1 MLDIFSTFS
10 DSKKSNKDDGENG
23 ETSNEPGFPT
33 RKSIEELM
41 NVILANEGDY
51 IFILSLSGKIVKET
65 SSKPELR
72 KAYLLLST
80 KVYIRCGR
88 VVTDF
93 LPYPKFSKSL
103 LS

>member
-1 MLDIFSTFS
+1 MLNDDMLVIFLPLS
-10 DSKKSNKDDGENG
+10 DSNMNNGDDGKNV
-23 ETSNEPGFPT
+23 ETSNEPGFPAK
-33 RKSIEELM
+33 KSIEELM

-80 KVYIRCGR
+80 KVYILKLIYYG
-88 VVTDF
+88 
-93 LPYPKFSKSL
+93 KFKKD
-103 LS
+103 

>member
-1 MLDIFSTFS
+1 MCEVNNDMLDIFLTFS
-10 DSKKSNKDDGENG
+10 DSKKNNKDDGENV
-23 ETSNEPGFPT
+23 ETSNEPGFPAK
-33 RKSIEELM
+33 KSIEELM

-80 KVYIRCGR
+80 KVYIYIYGFHQ
-88 VVTDF
+88 V
-93 LPYPKFSKSL
+93 
-103 LS
+103 

>member
-1 MLDIFSTFS
+1 M
-10 DSKKSNKDDGENG
+10 
-23 ETSNEPGFPT
+23 ETSNEPGFPAK
-33 RKSIEELM
+33 KSIEELM

-80 KVYIRCGR
+80 KVFILKLIYYEKVTTFLKNDQLWILQIRI
-88 VVTDF
+88 
-93 LPYPKFSKSL
+93 PA
-103 LS
+103 

>member
-1 MLDIFSTFS
+1 M
-10 DSKKSNKDDGENG
+10 
-23 ETSNEPGFPT
+23 ETSTEPGFPAK
-33 RKSIEELM
+33 KSIEELM

-80 KVYIRCGR
+80 KVFILKLIYYEKVTTFLKNDQLWILQIRI
-88 VVTDF
+88 
-93 LPYPKFSKSL
+93 PA
-103 LS
+103 

>member
-10 DSKKSNKDDGENG
+10 DSKKSNKDDVENG

-33 RKSIEELM
+33 KKSIEELM

-80 KVYIRCGR
+80 KVYILKLIYYG
-88 VVTDF
+88 
-93 LPYPKFSKSL
+93 KFKKD
-103 LS
+103 

>member
-1 MLDIFSTFS
+1 M
-10 DSKKSNKDDGENG
+10 
-23 ETSNEPGFPT
+23 ETSNEPGFSAK
-33 RKSIEELM
+33 KSIEELM

-80 KVYIRCGR
+80 KVFILKLIYYEKVTTFLKNDQLWILQIRI
-88 VVTDF
+88 
-93 LPYPKFSKSL
+93 PA
-103 LS
+103 

>member
-1 MLDIFSTFS
+1 M
-10 DSKKSNKDDGENG
+10 

-33 RKSIEELM
+33 KKSIEELM

-80 KVYIRCGR
+80 KVYWYILKLIYYEK
-88 VVTDF
+88 VT
-93 LPYPKFSKSL
+93 KFSKNHPL
-103 LS
+103 CILQIRMPNFELF